1 MWGYPVLAA
10 ILGDALIFVQMLFL
24 AALLP
29 LIIDLALPQIQANTR
44 LARVAAT
51 SVVLVILFPWIWL
64 SLGYNSSAMLSL
76 LMVSGFVVL
85 VRLPEREHP
94 LTQCAIAGLF
104 FGLAYNFRT
113 EALATAVLVTVAIL
127 VRGLATGLWRRAL
140 KMSAAFV
147 GVVAA
152 FAAPYVVYTT
162 FVLGVPRLATTNRG
176 AALYFQLGVLPKNP
190 WKIVPND
197 SFAASEAWEFT
208 DDGPF
213 SLVADEIFT
222 ERFRRAVA
230 THPRSFAARAL
241 AGLKLCLQRGLYL
254 PRIEELLGLNEFDR
268 IRVDLAREE
277 MKEFFGF
284 RANESDISKAARHG
298 VRMKD
303 VASFHRRLI
312 LVETPLRVFYGAAW
326 GALCLLCLIGVFR
339 SGMTSWESLLA
350 SAFLSALF
358 LIAMIV
364 ATLQRPTT
372 GVLPVA
378 LVFALR
384 AHAPGIR
391 WLLRG
396 AA

>member
-1 MWGYPVLAA
+1 MNRLMSALFRSIRILSAHLAGARRNAILAFAVTLAGTASFFLGFGKSNLYERDLRFGADLLLSQLPATPGYPMWGYPVLAA

-140 KMSAAFV
+140 KMAAAFV

-241 AGLKLCLQRGLYL
+241 AGLKLCLQRGLYWV
-254 PRIEELLGLNEFDR
+254 
-268 IRVDLAREE
+268 IR
-277 MKEFFGF
+277 
-284 RANESDISKAARHG
+284 
-298 VRMKD
+298 
-303 VASFHRRLI
+303 
-312 LVETPLRVFYGAAW
+312 
-326 GALCLLCLIGVFR
+326 
-339 SGMTSWESLLA
+339 
-350 SAFLSALF
+350 
-358 LIAMIV
+358 
-364 ATLQRPTT
+364 
-372 GVLPVA
+372 
-378 LVFALR
+378 
-384 AHAPGIR
+384 
-391 WLLRG
+391 
-396 AA
+396 